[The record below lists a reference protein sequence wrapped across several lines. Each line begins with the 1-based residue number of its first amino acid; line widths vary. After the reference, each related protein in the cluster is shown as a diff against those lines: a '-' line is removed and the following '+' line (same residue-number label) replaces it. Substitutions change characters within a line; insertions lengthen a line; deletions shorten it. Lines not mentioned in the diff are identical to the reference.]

1 MKDQKTTKYAK
12 PVSQRAI
19 AAVLAGLM
27 LMSTVPAQAI
37 AEEIQDAQAVVASQ
51 TAIDG
56 TEEVSQPTATD
67 TTAAADQQTTDTT
80 AADQQNTGGDA
91 SGDQQVVGVQSV
103 KQISDEEQN
112 VIASSIGAEAKLE
125 AAASAIA
132 ALSPSDEAN
141 VTPDDLAIARALG
154 EATADKATDNSANS
168 SNDNRWRNNS
178 NAKTTAQRNMEC
190 ASGLFKMIGGGI
202 SKKPGDVLTALI
214 GLATIKDANDITTNQ
229 LMDELC
235 DMEMSISELNQQ
247 IGDLTQNIGR
257 MNDRNSYQECAAT
270 VRGTDELL
278 VGDDGSVLGV
288 LKLASAKLA
297 EYKELDVDGGKT
309 DRACSL
315 DTPVELIPA
324 EAYDELLNIF
334 DEANKRTGEATSLNS
349 IAAVEQAYYQL
360 ICSRSDSVNAERN
373 IVSAYFNYLSR
384 VFNWDV
390 ESFNTKQ
397 QFLARLSQK
406 YINAYAVESAIIR
419 LKIASN
425 KGFGID
431 TAALEQQL
439 DSLTAR
445 AKKVGEAL
453 FGEDGNSGFSAQTRP
468 VGENKVKCYVNG
480 KTYDKGTYARV
491 SAYPKAAFWNAYK
504 TGTDK
509 SLDTMSRNWNVS
521 SGFSANDIREMV
533 YRLNGNNSSGTCVV
547 GMNECG
553 VAPTV
558 GEGDSAHAARNIV
571 EEMEA
576 VGFKNVDTSGDEEGT
591 TLKSMLSSVSN
602 VRGYDGGVRI
612 PYKTL
617 DLSDTS
623 KGRILPDLGKY
634 SVGNRLDASK
644 WVVTNVT
651 RCKDDAGSS
660 HNIFELDRFGAYCA
674 RGQLVNIE
682 TGEILDNNVLYCL
695 RADYGLTWGG
705 VVISASM
712 SFEYYP
718 FGVLAPGTTDATI
731 Q

>member
-1 MKDQKTTKYAK
+1 MKNQKATNKYAM
-12 PVSQRAI
+12 PVRQRAV

-37 AEEIQDAQAVVASQ
+37 AEEIQDAQATVAAQ
-51 TAIDG
+51 TATAG
-56 TEEVSQPTATD
+56 TEEVSQPTASTD
-67 TTAAADQQTTDTT
+67 DAAAADLQGTR
-80 AADQQNTGGDA
+80 GDA

-103 KQISDEEQN
+103 KQISDEEQAA
-112 VIASSIGAEAKLE
+112 IASSIGAGAKLE
-125 AAASAIA
+125 AAASAVA

-141 VTPDDLAIARALG
+141 VTSDDLAIAGALG

-178 NAKTTAQRNMEC
+178 NAKTSAQRNMEC
-190 ASGLFKMIGGGI
+190 ASGLFKMVGGGI
-202 SKKPGDVLTALI
+202 GKKPGDVLTALI

-247 IGDLTQNIGR
+247 VGDLTQNIGR
-257 MNDRNSYQECAAT
+257 MDDRNSYQACADT

-297 EYKELDVDGGKT
+297 EYKELDVDGNET

-324 EAYDELLNIF
+324 QAYKDLLGIF
-334 DEANKRTGEATSLNS
+334 DEANKRAGEATSLGS
-349 IAAVEQAYYQL
+349 IAGVEQAYYQL
-360 ICSRSDSVNAERN
+360 ICNRSDSVNAERN
-373 IVSAYFNYLSR
+373 IVSSYFNYLSR

-390 ESFNTKQ
+390 ESFSTKQ

-425 KGFGID
+425 KGLGID

-453 FGEDGNSGFSAQTRP
+453 FGEDGNSGFSAQARP

-491 SAYPKAAFWNAYK
+491 SAYPKAAFWDAYK

-509 SLDTMSRNWNVS
+509 SLDTMSTNWNVS

-533 YRLNGNNSSGTCVV
+533 YRLNGNNSSGTRVV

-558 GEGDSAHAARNIV
+558 GEGDSAHAATNIV

-591 TLKSMLSSVSN
+591 TLKSLLSSVSN
-602 VRGYDGGVRI
+602 VRGYDNGLSI

-623 KGRILPDLGKY
+623 KGRILPNLGGY

-660 HNIFELDRFGAYCA
+660 HNVFELNRFGAYCA

-695 RADYGLTWGG
+695 RADFRLTWSGA
-705 VVISASM
+705 VVGASM

-718 FGVLAPGTTDATI
+718 FGVLAPGTTDASI
-731 Q
+731 K

>member
-37 AEEIQDAQAVVASQ
+37 AEEIQDAQAVVAAQ
-51 TAIDG
+51 TATDG
-56 TEEVSQPTATD
+56 TEEVSQPTAID

-80 AADQQNTGGDA
+80 ASDQQNTGGDA

-125 AAASAIA
+125 AAASAVA

-406 YINAYAVESAIIR
+406 YINAYAVENAIIR